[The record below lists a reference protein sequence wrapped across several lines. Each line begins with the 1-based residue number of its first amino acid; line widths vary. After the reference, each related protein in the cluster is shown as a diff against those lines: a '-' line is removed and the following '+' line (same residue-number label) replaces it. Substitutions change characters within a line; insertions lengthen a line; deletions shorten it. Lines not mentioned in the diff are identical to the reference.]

1 MKKFDYNFC
10 DPYEAY
16 TAYHRNVL
24 KNFLM
29 NIFKWNGLPDSI
41 DERFFNDSL
50 IMRGYCTGF
59 KYTDGK
65 IYVTDGALSGIDE
78 YYRPIKFTAANIKF
92 NGVTRKIDEDC
103 AVCYNTYDYSCPYSL
118 NPMIEIYARR
128 LADLDVSVDTS
139 IRNSRVCIIP
149 VVEDD
154 KDAIRTTKILEDM
167 YKGKPATLSFKTKSF
182 NGKSAFE
189 TFPIKSK
196 DNIVVMELADARRNI
211 MADFY
216 AELGIDTLAV
226 DKKAQTNLIEM
237 TSNTEQ
243 LGVAREVFLV
253 PRQRWADKMNEIF
266 GTNISVDFNPEIFK
280 EEEMRYDQS
289 WNETGVDKESETQSV
304 VRD

>member
-1 MKKFDYNFC
+1 MKKFDYDFC

-16 TAYHRNVL
+16 TAYHRKVL
-24 KNFLM
+24 KNFIM
-29 NIFKWNGLPDSI
+29 NIFKWNGLPDTI
-41 DERFFNDSL
+41 DERFFNDSI

-92 NGVTRKIDEDC
+92 NGVTRTIDKDC
-103 AVCYNTYDYSCPYSL
+103 VVCYNTYDYSTPYSL

-128 LADLDVSVDTS
+128 LADLDISVDTS

-154 KDAIRTTKILEDM
+154 KDAIRTTKILQDM
-167 YKGKPATLSFKTKSF
+167 YAGKPATLSFKTKSF

-189 TFPIKSK
+189 TFPIKSR
-196 DNIVVMELADARRNI
+196 DNIVVSELADARRNI
-211 MADFY
+211 LADFY
-216 AELGIDTLAV
+216 SELGIDTLAV
-226 DKKAQTNLIEM
+226 DKKAQTNIIEM

-243 LGVAREVFLV
+243 LGVAKEVFLE
-253 PRQRWADKMNEIF
+253 PRLKWADRMNEIF
-266 GTNISVDFNPEIFK
+266 GTNIGCDFNPEIFK
-280 EEEMRYDQS
+280 KEAEEDDQS
-289 WNETGVDKESETQSV
+289 RNETGMDQKSEA
-304 VRD
+304 

>member
-1 MKKFDYNFC
+1 MKKFDYTFS

-16 TAYHRNVL
+16 TAYHRKVL

-29 NIFKWNGLPDSI
+29 NIFKWEGLPDTI
-41 DERFFNDSL
+41 DERFFNDSI

-59 KYTDGK
+59 KKDGK

-78 YYRPIKFTAANIKF
+78 YYRPTKFTAANVKF
-92 NGVTRKIDEDC
+92 NGVVREIDKDC

-154 KDAIRTTKILEDM
+154 KDAIRTTQILEDM

-189 TFPIKSK
+189 TFPIKSR
-196 DNIVVMELADARRNI
+196 DNIVVAELADARRNI
-211 MADFY
+211 LADFY
-216 AELGIDTLAV
+216 SELGIDTLAV
-226 DKKAQTNLIEM
+226 DKKAQTNLVEM
-237 TSNTEQ
+237 TSNNEQ
-243 LGVAREVFLV
+243 LGVAKEVFLV
-253 PRQRWADKMNEIF
+253 PRQNWAKKMNELF
-266 GTNISVDFNPEIFK
+266 GTNISVTFNPEIFK
-280 EEEMRYDQS
+280 EVDGDDTSR
-289 WNETGVDKESETQSV
+289 NETGVDQEPEA
-304 VRD
+304 